1 MGRMRLRNSRLFL
14 RVLPVLVWLGAVAG
28 VVGLFHRRSA
38 RFEIV
43 GIAQPE
49 IRQIAATCDGRL
61 INVPVQLFDK
71 VKKDDIVAELDAVLD
86 DEHIDAAVKT
96 IEAEMDHTEAL
107 LGELRRNY
115 EAEIVNR
122 RSEWWAEMRAFTAD
136 VVTSRLRIFELNAT
150 IENDR
155 TMLKKLELDI
165 LTFTREHQAVLYTDI
180 DKYYELQ
187 GMKANRVTLAKKLDE
202 NEKLL
207 VKYQNELDEAM
218 HRKEVYDVN
227 FLPTFGTEPNEAQDV
242 IRKAKIV
249 LQRKMEEL
257 QARREKLVLRAPCDG
272 YISQIPSRPGEAV
285 MQGAEIL
292 SIAEKDT
299 RVIIAYAD
307 EGVVGELAT
316 GKEVEIV
323 KDSEPEQ
330 IAWSQ
335 ITYIGPAVEQLPQR
349 LWRNPNFPQWGRPM
363 LIDIPPGMK
372 LIPGELVGIR
382 GL

>member
-14 RVLPVLVWLGAVAG
+14 RVLPVLVWLGAVAS

-43 GIAQPE
+43 GIAQPQV
-49 IRQIAATCDGRL
+49 RQVAATCDGRL
-61 INVPVQLFDK
+61 ISVPVQLFDK
-71 VKKDDIVAELDAVLD
+71 VKKDDVVAELTAVLD
-86 DEHIDAAVKT
+86 DEHIDAKVKT
-96 IEAEMDHTEAL
+96 IEAQMDHVEAQL
-107 LGELRRNY
+107 RELRRNY
-115 EAEIVNR
+115 EAEIINR

-150 IENDR
+150 IEHDKTISANQDHEIR
-155 TMLKKLELDI
+155 AFTYDNQNVLD
-165 LTFTREHQAVLYTDI
+165 TDI
-180 DKYYELQ
+180 KKRNELKT
-187 GMKANRVTLAKKLDE
+187 MKNNHVTLDKKIKE

-207 VKYQNELDEAM
+207 AKYQKELDDAM
-218 HRKEVYDVN
+218 SRKEVYDVN
-227 FLPTFGTEPNEAQDV
+227 FLPAFGTEPNEAQDV

-249 LQRKMEEL
+249 LQRQMEEL
-257 QARREKLVLRAPCDG
+257 LARREKLVLRAPCDG
-272 YISQIPSRPGEAV
+272 YISQIPSRPGEAI

-292 SIAEKDT
+292 RIAEENT

-363 LIDIPPGMK
+363 LIDIPPGMT

>member
-14 RVLPVLVWLGAVAG
+14 RVLPVIVWLGAVAS

-43 GIAQPE
+43 GIAQPQV
-49 IRQIAATCDGRL
+49 RQVAATCDGRL
-61 INVPVQLFDK
+61 ISVPVQLFDK
-71 VKKDDIVAELDAVLD
+71 VKKDDIVAELTVILD
-86 DEHIDAAVKT
+86 DEHIDAQVKT
-96 IEAEMDHTEAL
+96 IEAQMDHIEAQL
-107 LGELRRNY
+107 RELRRNY
-115 EAEIVNR
+115 EAEIFNR
-122 RSEWWAEMRAFTAD
+122 RSEWWAEMRAFMAD

-150 IENDR
+150 IEHDKTVRANQDHEI
-155 TMLKKLELDI
+155 KA
-165 LTFTREHQAVLYTDI
+165 FTRDNQGVLDTDI
-180 DKYYELQ
+180 KKYYELQ
-187 GMKANRVTLAKKLDE
+187 SMKANRATVDKKIKE

-207 VKYQNELDEAM
+207 VKYQKELDEAM
-218 HRKEVYDVN
+218 YRKEVYDVN
-227 FLPTFGTEPNEAQDV
+227 FLPAFGTEPNEAQDV
-242 IRKAKIV
+242 IRKAKAV
-249 LQRKMEEL
+249 LQRQMEEL
-257 QARREKLVLRAPCDG
+257 LARREKLVLKAPCDG

-292 SIAEKDT
+292 RIAEENT

-307 EGVVGELAT
+307 EGVVGQLAT

-335 ITYIGPAVEQLPQR
+335 ISYIGPAVEQLPQR

-363 LIDIPPGMK
+363 LIDIPPGMT

>member
-1 MGRMRLRNSRLFL
+1 MGRIRLRSSRLFL
-14 RVLPVLVWLGAVAG
+14 RVLPVIVWLGAVAS

-43 GIAQPE
+43 GIAQPQV
-49 IRQIAATCDGRL
+49 RQIAATCDGRL

-71 VKKDDIVAELDAVLD
+71 VKKDDIVAELTVVLD
-86 DEHIDAAVKT
+86 DEHIDAKVET
-96 IEAEMDHTEAL
+96 IKAQMDHVEAQL
-107 LGELRRNY
+107 RELRRNY
-115 EAEIVNR
+115 EAEIINR

-150 IENDR
+150 IEHDKTISANQDHEIR
-155 TMLKKLELDI
+155 AFTYDNQNVLD
-165 LTFTREHQAVLYTDI
+165 TDI
-180 DKYYELQ
+180 KKRNELKT
-187 GMKANRVTLAKKLDE
+187 MKNNHVTLDKKIKE

-207 VKYQNELDEAM
+207 AKYQKELDDAM
-218 HRKEVYDVN
+218 SRKEVYDVN
-227 FLPTFGTEPNEAQDV
+227 FLPAFGTEPNEAQDV

-249 LQRKMEEL
+249 LQRQMEEL
-257 QARREKLVLRAPCDG
+257 LARREKLVLRAPCDG
-272 YISQIPSRPGEAV
+272 YISQIPSRPGEAI

-292 SIAEKDT
+292 RIAEENT

-363 LIDIPPGMK
+363 LIDIPPGMT